1 MKCEELNGR
10 YFNHNIGVSVKF
22 LGFSVAASAGD
33 VWVSFPS
40 FQYPLLWGERERER
54 EKISSS
60 FETYTQFY
68 STMI

>member
-40 FQYPLLWGERERER
+40 FQYPLLWGEREREKKKSAVR
-54 EKISSS
+54 LRHTLG
-60 FETYTQFY
+60 FTAL
-68 STMI
+68 